1 MFPTG
6 KEKKK
11 SKKRSLDRAQVW
23 CGLVLFSVYPL
34 ISQMG
39 LPLCQQPEEPT
50 CPSHG
55 SLLWEQVQG
64 QKRAWRQGISGH
76 HFELKSRVFW

>member
-11 SKKRSLDRAQVW
+11 SKKRSLDRAWVW

-34 ISQMG
+34 ISQMS
-39 LPLCQQPEEPT
+39 LPLSAARGACLPFAWVPALGTGTGAEEGMEGRDLGAP
-50 CPSHG
+50 
-55 SLLWEQVQG
+55 L
-64 QKRAWRQGISGH
+64 
-76 HFELKSRVFW
+76 